1 MQCYRCKREYNG
13 PAIRER
19 QRLIESFLPQPV
31 SAAAIE
37 ICESPNN
44 PEKVAVLERYF
55 REKLFS
61 DSEFPRT
68 YRQFREQYYAIKIL
82 CLGCG
87 HELYDPGLS
96 NVEHS
101 VHSVLLEAE
110 YEYLIQKLNGKC
122 GRDIQPILELVGEK
136 RSVFDFALRSLG
148 EMLGNEKAFIAD
160 RHALI
165 EQFRDQGGRGG
176 GFEWT
181 GFAVLRDYL
190 TNEFVKNAIYDIVK
204 TSGVF
209 ILGWIA
215 GKIRKNR
222 ITASAAKKLR
232 EIGTTAP
239 QLYEDDLTRAFRYLT
254 KREKAQL
261 AQKIAS
267 RISREK
273 LRDIKKLLK

>member
-1 MQCYRCKREYNG
+1 MQCYRCKREYDG

-19 QRLIESFLPQPV
+19 QQLLESFFLQPV

-37 ICESPNN
+37 ISESPNN
-44 PEKVAVLERYF
+44 PEKLAVLGRYF

-61 DSEFPRT
+61 DSAFPRS
-68 YRQFREQYYAIKIL
+68 YRQLRDQYYAIKLL

-87 HELYDPGLS
+87 QELYHSGLS

-101 VHSVLLEAE
+101 VHSILFEAE
-110 YEYLIQKLNGKC
+110 YDHLIQELNSKC
-122 GRDIQPILELVGEK
+122 GRDVQQILALVGDK
-136 RSVFDFALRSLG
+136 RSVIDFALRNLG
-148 EMLGNEKAFIAD
+148 DMLGNQRGLISD

-181 GFAVLRDYL
+181 GFTVLRDYL
-190 TNEFVKNAIYDIVK
+190 ANEFVKNAIYDIVK
-204 TSGVF
+204 ASGVF
-209 ILGWIA
+209 VLGWIA
-215 GKIRKNR
+215 RKIRESR

-232 EIGTTAP
+232 EIGSTAP
-239 QLYEDDLTRAFRYLT
+239 QPYEDDLTRAFRYLT

-261 AQKIAS
+261 ARKIAS

-273 LRDIKKLLK
+273 LRDIKRLLK